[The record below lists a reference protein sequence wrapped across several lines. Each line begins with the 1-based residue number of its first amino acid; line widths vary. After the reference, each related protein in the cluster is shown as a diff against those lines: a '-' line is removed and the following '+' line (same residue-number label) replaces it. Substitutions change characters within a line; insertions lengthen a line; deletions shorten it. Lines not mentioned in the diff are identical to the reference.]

1 MIVYVAPV
9 RESRTLTDYV
19 EEFYQTYLE
28 AENAKQ
34 LGAAANEL
42 QDQSPLP
49 MNSML
54 QKEDRQV
61 AVERRQ
67 ARQKMATVHVPPTTP
82 LSVVLAQ
89 EATAAQSSSAG
100 RTRNCTVCKR
110 PMGGHNLLTDCPRN
124 QARQN
129 NGQ

>member
-1 MIVYVAPV
+1 M
-9 RESRTLTDYV
+9 
-19 EEFYQTYLE
+19 E

-49 MNSML
+49 MNSTM

-67 ARQKMATVHVPPTTP
+67 ARQKMAVVHVPPTTP
-82 LSVVLAQ
+82 
-89 EATAAQSSSAG
+89 
-100 RTRNCTVCKR
+100 CKVYAKV
-110 PMGGHNLLTDCPRN
+110 MYQQGNKAIIIMNMLKKN
-124 QARQN
+124 
-129 NGQ
+129 

>member
-1 MIVYVAPV
+1 MCLINQATAVSFYN
-9 RESRTLTDYV
+9 LTDYV

-61 AVERRQ
+61 AVE
-67 ARQKMATVHVPPTTP
+67 
-82 LSVVLAQ
+82 
-89 EATAAQSSSAG
+89 
-100 RTRNCTVCKR
+100 
-110 PMGGHNLLTDCPRN
+110 
-124 QARQN
+124 
-129 NGQ
+129 

>member
-1 MIVYVAPV
+1 MVLNVSDQSSYLFIIKQIML
-9 RESRTLTDYV
+9 RS
-19 EEFYQTYLE
+19 FYQTYLE
-28 AENAKQ
+28 AENTKQ

-67 ARQKMATVHVPPTTP
+67 ARQKMAVVHVPPTT
-82 LSVVLAQ
+82 S
-89 EATAAQSSSAG
+89 
-100 RTRNCTVCKR
+100 CKVYAKV
-110 PMGGHNLLTDCPRN
+110 MY
-124 QARQN
+124 Q
-129 NGQ
+129 

>member
-1 MIVYVAPV
+1 M
-9 RESRTLTDYV
+9 
-19 EEFYQTYLE
+19 E

-49 MNSML
+49 MNTML

-67 ARQKMATVHVPPTTP
+67 ARQKMAFVHVPPTTP
-82 LSVVLAQ
+82 
-89 EATAAQSSSAG
+89 
-100 RTRNCTVCKR
+100 CKVYAKD
-110 PMGGHNLLTDCPRN
+110 MY
-124 QARQN
+124 Q
-129 NGQ
+129 